1 MCSQQTSQKPFPEPR
16 TCSRRLLHSCMTS
29 MPASI
34 QAARRGLAAE
44 SLRSFEIAVKMVLLI
59 FSRTRSQA
67 DGSKATCRS
76 SRRRDHVDADRQAF
90 CIVVR
95 TVAGWYGIGKVST
108 RLCITMPFYYYYDVD
123 YETHGRTGTSAFKRL
138 HRQQPDALHR
148 IFSWYPSQYHR

>member
-1 MCSQQTSQKPFPEPR
+1 MCSQQTSQKPFPVPR

-29 MPASI
+29 MPAST

-44 SLRSFEIAVKMVLLI
+44 SSRSFEIAVNMVLLI
-59 FSRTRSQA
+59 FRRTCSLA
-67 DGSKATCRS
+67 DGSKATCS

-108 RLCITMPFYYYYDVD
+108 RLRITMPFYNYYNVD

-138 HRQQPDALHR
+138 HRQQPDALHH
-148 IFSWYPSQYHR
+148 IFSWYPS